1 MYTQMSLILIGS
13 GAASDGSL
21 ATTQGQFEGHSIRTV
36 DLTVTGLDGEMQF
49 SWGKQTYAH
58 LMIEFHL
65 QDDPPFEFRHGSEYI
80 VHLHNSNWID
90 LSVRDCRQG
99 SWDAQ
104 DGPDASCLI
113 TV

>member
-1 MYTQMSLILIGS
+1 MHTQMSLILIGS

-21 ATTQGQFEGHSIRTV
+21 ATTQRQFEGHSIRTV
-36 DLTVTGLDGEMQF
+36 GLTVAGLDAEMQF
-49 SWGKQTYAH
+49 CWGKQTYAH
-58 LMIEFHL
+58 LIIEFHL
-65 QDDPPFEFRHGSEYI
+65 QADLPFEFRHGSEYI
-80 VHLHNSNWID
+80 VCLHNSNRID
-90 LSVRDCRQG
+90 LSVRVCRQG